1 MPNTREKLEVIAHLG
16 DHITYKEDI
25 GICYDSALAKV
36 IEDAYVEL
44 KNGVTVQSEIDA
56 KTYQLMRECERLKEE
71 KESLTNAVNVLE
83 EINSDLCKQ
92 IKGVTVQDNA
102 EITDELLKQLRNAPL
117 TILHEEPTI
126 EVVQGWISV
135 KDRLPERNEDGTV
148 NAVLVTNGSIQHIAY
163 LAKDVFYFTEN
174 GEMKE
179 PMFYEVT
186 HWQYLPQPPKG
197 E

>member
-1 MPNTREKLEVIAHLG
+1 MPNTKEKGKLIEVLSKHIPYGYATLCLIA
-16 DHITYKEDI
+16 D
-25 GICYDSALAKV
+25 
-36 IEDAYVEL
+36 EL
-44 KNGVTVQSEIDA
+44 MAEGVTVSGDKDI
-56 KTYQLMRECERLKEE
+56 
-71 KESLTNAVNVLE
+71 NV
-83 EINSDLCKQ
+83 
-92 IKGVTVQDNA
+92 
-102 EITDELLKQLRNAPL
+102 
-117 TILHEEPTI
+117 PTK
-126 EVVQGWISV
+126 WISV
-135 KDRLPERNEDGTV
+135 KDRLPEKNEDGTV